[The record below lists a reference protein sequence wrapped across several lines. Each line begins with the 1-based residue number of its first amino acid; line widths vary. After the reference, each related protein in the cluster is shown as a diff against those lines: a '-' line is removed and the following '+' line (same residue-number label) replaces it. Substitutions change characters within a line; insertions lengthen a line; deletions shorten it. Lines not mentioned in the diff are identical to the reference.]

1 MRNGRETVMIG
12 PPVGLSSDSGPWR
25 GLKNPI
31 PRSTPNGPGSY
42 IPSMPSMTKRCQRL
56 LLALITASCILQTA
70 LGSETIYSNSL
81 GLSLEVPD
89 GTNQVGASQPG
100 QPAFLVLREGSTP
113 PRWSLRIERLVSE
126 AETATDLLLDLIG
139 RGESQGSSV
148 EILAREPIQIGDQK
162 ASTTW
167 ISESQSGGK
176 KVVFGWL
183 VLPTARNDYVVA
195 TAITLPSQWETTRE
209 DMTAIF
215 SSLSVQDPKSMV
227 VDRESMLQRGN
238 QLVES
243 LTEDDLRKLIGFKEL
258 RRIYRDGS
266 GTDTEIG
273 YSLIEVAEAPRGMIK
288 RQRSPDRYSAE
299 EQEQGLLVMEHSR
312 IVADAQRQI
321 YVDLLSLQWMS
332 WDMQREA
339 WAITATR
346 RQGEARATET
356 EVGFRTEPSL
366 GSPRPRLHVIKQDDE
381 IGLRQP
387 YEWVVPEGWLPR
399 PLTGL
404 VSRLI
409 PHQPQQIAF
418 VIYDHTSQVPALTIR
433 TDEWS
438 PDSTI
443 AGRWILES
451 RVGEQGFPTR
461 TLFDRSGN
469 FLRLAQPG
477 GNTIEPSTVADI
489 QRRWDQAGLR
499 TEE

>member
-12 PPVGLSSDSGPWR
+12 PSVGLSSDSTMWS
-25 GLKNPI
+25 GLKNTIRPAT
-31 PRSTPNGPGSY
+31 RNGLGGY
-42 IPSMPSMTKRCQRL
+42 IPPMPAMTNRFHRIL
-56 LLALITASCILQTA
+56 LSTIAALCIHQTA
-70 LGSETIYSNSL
+70 LGSETIYGNSL
-81 GLSLEVPD
+81 GLSLEVPR
-89 GTNQVGASQPG
+89 GTNQLGASQPG
-100 QPAFLVLREGSTP
+100 QPAFLLLREGSDP
-113 PRWSLRIERLVSE
+113 PRWSLRVERLASK
-126 AETATDLLLDLIG
+126 AATATDLLLELIG
-139 RGESQGSSV
+139 RGESEGTSV
-148 EILAREPIQIGDQK
+148 EILAREAIRIGDQE

-167 ISESQSGGK
+167 VSESQPGGK

-209 DMTAIF
+209 DMKAIF
-215 SSLSVQDPKSMV
+215 GSLRVQDPQSMA
-227 VDRESMLQRGN
+227 VDREVMLQKGS
-238 QLVES
+238 QLIES
-243 LTEDDLRKLIGFKEL
+243 ITEDELRKLIGTSEL
-258 RRIYRDGS
+258 RRIYRGGS
-266 GTDTEIG
+266 GSDTEIG

-288 RQRSPDRYSAE
+288 RQRSPDRYSTE

-409 PHQPQQIAF
+409 PHQAQQLAF
-418 VIYDHTSQVPALTIR
+418 VIYDHTAQIPALTIR
-433 TDEWS
+433 RDEWL

-443 AGRWILES
+443 DGRWILES

-461 TLFDRSGN
+461 TIFDGNRN
-469 FLRLAQPG
+469 FLRLSQPG
-477 GNTIEPSTVADI
+477 GNTIEPSTAADI